1 MRYELLLCPD
11 NLEAETGLQQGGLL
25 GNMSRIS
32 PVQNDSLC
40 YLSSDTMADSYQE
53 ERELTV
59 SWDEKK
65 KWESDFPSSL
75 SSRSPN
81 NERDQVSVTV
91 TVQT

>member
-1 MRYELLLCPD
+1 MNYWRLPD
-11 NLEAETGLQQGGLL
+11 NLETETGLLRGGLL

-59 SWDEKK
+59 SWDGGGKK
-65 KWESDFPSSL
+65 RESDFFFLFFLP
-75 SSRSPN
+75 PP
-81 NERDQVSVTV
+81 
-91 TVQT
+91 